1 MKKIHMR
8 IVGLLVVM
16 MTGTVL
22 FGCQADESEQEADKA
37 KEMSDHPVV
46 VFTMDNDEQI
56 YMELYEDLAP
66 NTVNNFIALIEDD
79 FYDGLIFHRVIPGF
93 MIQGGD
99 PDGQGTG
106 GPGHSIKGEFSSN
119 GFDNDLSHE
128 KGILSMARSPHPD
141 SAGSQFYITVED
153 SPHLDG
159 DYAGFGKV
167 LEGMDIADDIAGVE
181 RDPQDKPVEDQVIK
195 TAEVYL
201 NGYEPGEVEKE

>member
-1 MKKIHMR
+1 MR